1 MSEDISLDL
10 EATESVERRQ
20 MTCFKL
26 TTEENSSKSNDN
38 RATVEQVI
46 DEMKS
51 YNQWKLGTFILTLIL
66 SILGG
71 WDVISDEMLGAQY
84 LRDQK
89 PVFGILTIL
98 LTFIPGIK
106 FYRYKKVMVKDK
118 FNTAWFFACLFLI
131 SKVTFILYIITN
143 NISCL

>member
-1 MSEDISLDL
+1 MDL
-10 EATESVERRQ
+10 EATDTVKRRQ
-20 MTCFKL
+20 RNCFKS
-26 TTEENSSKSNDN
+26 TTKENSSKTNEN
-38 RATVEQVI
+38 RATVKQVI
-46 DEMKS
+46 DEMMS
-51 YNQWKLGTFILTLIL
+51 YKQWNLGTFILTLIL

-71 WDVISDEMLGAQY
+71 WDVISDEMLGVQY

-118 FNTAWFFACLFLI
+118 FNTAWFFACLFFPLTFLI
-131 SKVTFILYIITN
+131 SKVTFVLLYN
-143 NISCL
+143 Y